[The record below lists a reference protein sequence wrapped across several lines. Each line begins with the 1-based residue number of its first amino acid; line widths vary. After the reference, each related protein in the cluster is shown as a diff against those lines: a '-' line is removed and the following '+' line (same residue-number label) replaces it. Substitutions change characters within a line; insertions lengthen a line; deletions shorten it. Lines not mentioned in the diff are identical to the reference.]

1 MLNAIRKIKEDL
13 GDLLDNAEGLDLP
26 DGSVSLEHLD
36 SGIKPSHIP
45 VYAGEITWSGSGASL
60 ASTVTGVL
68 ATDIVVCSIQTVP
81 TQAGYL
87 VSSAATE
94 NTLTNVLSA
103 ANTSN
108 DAVISYVVYR
118 AVA

>member
-1 MLNAIRKIKEDL
+1 MINAVRKLIQDLASGAISVVASSAAAGSIETAMLEA
-13 GDLLDNAEGLDLP
+13 GL
-26 DGSVSLEHLD
+26 S
-36 SGIKPSHIP
+36 PSHVP
-45 VYAGEITWSGSGASL
+45 LYAGEITWSGSGASL

-81 TQAGYL
+81 TQAAYL
-87 VSSAATE
+87 VSSAATA
-94 NTLTNVLSA
+94 NTITNVLSA

-118 AVA
+118 AAP